1 MTNVAFIGTGLLGSG
16 MVERMLGQG
25 DRVTVWNRT
34 QSKAHALEKVGAT
47 VAPTA
52 ADAVRGAARVH
63 LALPDDTVVDAVM
76 ASIRPHLLAD
86 AIVVDH
92 STTAPAGTAARLA
105 RMAQDGVGFLHAP
118 VFMSPQMCRDGVGL
132 MMVSGPARLV
142 DAARPALARMTG
154 EVWYVGERPDLAA
167 SYKLFG
173 NAMILTI
180 VAGLADVMAMA
191 TGVGIDLKDAVA
203 LFSKFQ
209 PGVAIPMRSEKMARG
224 DFSAMFEMVM
234 ARKDVRLMMEAAAG
248 RPLTVLPAIAIR
260 MDEAIADGH
269 GRDDVVA
276 LAARVV
282 PAMK

>member
-1 MTNVAFIGTGLLGSG
+1 MRA
-16 MVERMLGQG
+16 QG
-25 DRVTVWNRT
+25 DAVTVWNRT
-34 QSKAHALEKVGAT
+34 ESKARALEQAGAT
-47 VAPTA
+47 VALTA

-63 LALPDDTVVDAVM
+63 FALPDDAVVDALLEI
-76 ASIRPHLLAD
+76 IRPHLAPG
-86 AIVVDH
+86 AVVIDH
-92 STTAPAGTAARLA
+92 STTSPAGTAARFDRA
-105 RMAQDGVGFLHAP
+105 AKDGIRFLHAP

-132 MMVSGPARLV
+132 MMVSGPAALV
-142 DAARPALARMTG
+142 DALKPALARMTG
-154 EVWYVGERPDLAA
+154 DVWHVGERADLAA

-173 NAMILTI
+173 NAMIITI

-191 TGVGIDLKDAVA
+191 TGVGINLKDAVA

-234 ARKDVRLMMEAAAG
+234 ARKDVRLMVEAAAG
-248 RPLTVLPAIAIR
+248 LPLTVLPAIAAR
-260 MDEAIADGH
+260 MDEAIAEGH

-282 PAMK
+282 PAMVR